1 MATFLRTFRHDGIIG
16 PAWRCS
22 PAPFYFIHPLHSSLL
37 APSTLSPARLAITEL
52 EFLKSLWGLG
62 TEEEEGYRTGPPG
75 YIGWRNSFLGIDS
88 GAPYTFKN
96 TGSV

>member
-1 MATFLRTFRHDGIIG
+1 MGQN
-16 PAWRCS
+16 
-22 PAPFYFIHPLHSSLL
+22 Y
-37 APSTLSPARLAITEL
+37 STLHDPEDSMRAKLADRRTTRNPKDENSCSEL

-62 TEEEEGYRTGPPG
+62 TKEEEGYRTGPPG

-96 TGSV
+96 TGSDPEFVNI

>member
-1 MATFLRTFRHDGIIG
+1 MLK
-16 PAWRCS
+16 
-22 PAPFYFIHPLHSSLL
+22 YFQKPG
-37 APSTLSPARLAITEL
+37 L

-62 TEEEEGYRTGPPG
+62 TEEVEGYRTGPPG

-96 TGSV
+96 TGSVL